1 MSNAVAVG
9 KRLGVKPILARRT
22 AAAGRNG
29 RRMRTGDAENA
40 HAVIGKGPRRSTS
53 PDEVLR
59 DAEKHRR
66 TTRPETWPASHGD
79 FGKAAPGTNGLGM
92 LVPAMRGQARN
103 SLVPQTSAS
112 ATGQQKGSKLA
123 AFGGTKP
130 ATAGMSGTTATS
142 TGSAGTSSSGAAATG
157 VGKGVKRIKLERLP
171 TGASGSHVGRRYRQ
185 GPKDDLATD
194 IWDALTKKRR
204 TEGGNV
210 RVIRKALNESQRRRL
225 FQVGR
230 RMARGPAE
238 QREHMGDQSMRHL
251 RGITDSRNE
260 RAWYKGVD
268 NPSAGLPRAARRRG
282 ITTEQFSDEISRRAR
297 HGGPDQPKART
308 LSKRRYDPEDERRHR
323 QGALAAGSGLGGAA
337 LVASGGREVVRD
349 TKGVRRARTDLDPGH
364 PPMARAGE
372 WRSGGRLRKPTP
384 QESLGELM
392 AHDKDMKSYGA
403 RLDAYRK
410 LRNPKGAVVTGR
422 AAGKVGAGLA
432 LLGAGA
438 QLHRQRREPRFD

>member
-210 RVIRKALNESQRRRL
+210 RVIRK
-225 FQVGR
+225 
-230 RMARGPAE
+230 
-238 QREHMGDQSMRHL
+238 
-251 RGITDSRNE
+251 
-260 RAWYKGVD
+260 
-268 NPSAGLPRAARRRG
+268 
-282 ITTEQFSDEISRRAR
+282 
-297 HGGPDQPKART
+297 
-308 LSKRRYDPEDERRHR
+308 RRYDPEDERRHR